1 MTVQPSPAQLKPEAG
16 TTPVT
21 VARGDGIGPE
31 IMEASLAILEA
42 AGARLAIEEIEVGE
56 KVYKAGFTSGLTDD
70 AWASIRRTKLLYKA
84 PITTP
89 QGGGYKSLNV
99 TIRTGLG
106 LFANVRPVRGY
117 APYVPTHHPDM
128 DLVIVRENEEDLY
141 TGIEHRQTDEVVQ
154 CLKLLSRP
162 GSERVI
168 RYAFDFARLAGRKKV
183 TCLVKDNIMK
193 LTDGMFHRCFDEIAA
208 EYPEIAHDHMI
219 VDIGAAK
226 IAVNPER
233 FDVVVTPNLYGDIV
247 SDIAAEVAGSVGL
260 AGSANIGEHGAMF
273 EAVHGSA
280 PDITGK
286 GIANPSGLF
295 LAGVEMLQFAGQ
307 GEAAAR
313 AFNAWAATIE
323 AGIHT
328 GDMSGPE
335 TKQKVGTK
343 AFTQAV
349 IARMGEVPKKLKPCQ
364 PSKGA
369 VPLPPPVRRVPEEKV
384 LKGVDI
390 FVEWRDGTEA
400 LAAILKTA
408 ATEALPLTLI
418 TNRSAKVWPNG
429 LPETFCTDQFRGRF
443 EFAGTGTAQDV
454 IALQSRL
461 VEAGISI
468 GKTEN
473 LFSFNGK
480 LGYSLAQGQ

>member
-1 MTVQPSPAQLKPEAG
+1 MPF
-16 TTPVT
+16 TTPSNETSVT

-31 IMEASLAILEA
+31 IMDASLAMLLA

-56 KVYKAGFTSGLTDD
+56 KVYKAGFTSGLTDE

-89 QGGGYKSLNV
+89 YGGGYKSLNV

-106 LFANVRPVRGY
+106 LFANVRPVRAY
-117 APYVPTHHPDM
+117 APYIRTHHPAM

-168 RYAFDFARLAGRKKV
+168 RYAFDFARLAGRRKV
-183 TCLVKDNIMK
+183 TCMVKDNIMK
-193 LTDGMFHRCFDEIAA
+193 LTDGMFHQVFREIAA
-208 EYPEIAHDHMI
+208 EYPEIATEHMI

-313 AFNAWAATIE
+313 AYNAWAATLE

-328 GDMSGPE
+328 GDMAGPE

-343 AFTQAV
+343 EFTAAV
-349 IARMGEVPKKLKPCQ
+349 IARMGEAPATLKPLQ

-400 LAAILKTA
+400 LAAAMQA
-408 ATEALPLTLI
+408 AAIPALPLTLI

-429 LPETFCTDQFRGRF
+429 LAETFCTDQFRGRF
-443 EFAGTGTAQDV
+443 EFAGSGTARDV
-454 IALQSRL
+454 MALIGAL
-461 VEAGISI
+461 VDAGLAVA
-468 GKTEN
+468 KTEN
-473 LFSFNGK
+473 LYAFGGK
-480 LGYSLAQGQ
+480 PGYSLAQGQ